1 MTGLTF
7 APEHSG
13 IQRAMVA
20 CGDNVPGTFLKCAN
34 AVFAVDG
41 SVTPVVPSGHQPK
54 GLVLLWVH
62 EKISGEKNPVARTF
76 LEVLHQRPS
85 QGREG

>member
-7 APEHSG
+7 APERSS
-13 IQRAMVA
+13 IQRATVA
-20 CGDNVPGTFLKCAN
+20 CGDNVPGTFLKWAN

-41 SVTPVVPSGHQPK
+41 DVTPVVPSGHQLE

-76 LEVLHQRPS
+76 
-85 QGREG
+85 